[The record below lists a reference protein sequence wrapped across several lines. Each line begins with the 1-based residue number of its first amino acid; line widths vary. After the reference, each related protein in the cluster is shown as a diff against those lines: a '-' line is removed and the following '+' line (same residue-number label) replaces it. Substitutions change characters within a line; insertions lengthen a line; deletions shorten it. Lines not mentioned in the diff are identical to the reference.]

1 MPKLTRWMI
10 KTSLIYLVLALL
22 AGILLGLR
30 SALGWNW
37 VPAGLS
43 PSYFHLYMVG
53 WVSLL
58 IFGVVFWMFP
68 KYTQAQPRGS
78 QGLGWAVYG
87 LINAGLV
94 LRVLGE
100 SLSGQSPVWGWV
112 LVISAFLLWLGGLSF
127 VINTWQRVKEK

>member
-10 KTSLIYLVLALL
+10 KTALVYLVLALA
-22 AGILLGLR
+22 AGVLLGLR
-30 SALGWNW
+30 GALGLAW
-37 VPAGLS
+37 VPAGLT
-43 PSYFHLYMVG
+43 PAYFHLYMVG

-78 QGLGWAVYG
+78 ERLGWWVYG

-100 SLSGQSPVWGWV
+100 SFAGQAPFWGWV
-112 LVISAFLLWLGGLSF
+112 LVIAALLLWLGGTLF
-127 VINTWQRVKEK
+127 VANTWLRVKEK